1 MPCFVIQVNTGRE
14 LECRTFLMKS
24 GCFDEKSIV
33 FPRRKLRLRKEGK
46 WFEKNEPLFPG
57 YLFLV
62 TEEVEPDQLLAVRK
76 TPGVFSFLKM
86 EGHPAPLSEDEE
98 RQLNHFLKSGEIAGF
113 SKVVFEEDKRIKVL
127 RGPLMGME
135 GQIVKVD
142 RRKSR
147 IKVRLSLYKEAFL
160 VDFGFDAVENSG
172 E

>member
-1 MPCFVIQVNTGRE
+1 MSCFVIQASTGRE

-46 WFEKNEPLFPG
+46 WFEKNEALFPG
-57 YLFLV
+57 YLFLL
-62 TEEVEPDQLLAVRK
+62 TEETEPSPEQQLAVRK

-86 EGHPAPLSEDEE
+86 EGQPVPLSEDEE
-98 RQLNHFLKSGEIAGF
+98 RQLNHFLKSGEVAGF
-113 SKVVFEEDKRIKVL
+113 SKVVFEENKKIKVL
-127 RGPLMGME
+127 KGPLMGME

-147 IKVRLSLYKEAFL
+147 IKVRLSLYKESFL
-160 VDFGFDAVENSG
+160 VDFGFDAVEKS
-172 E
+172 